1 MLNDFIT
8 QYGMEILYTI
18 VMAVATYIGVTVKKI
33 YQKHVNDNTKEK
45 IVRTVVKAVEQMYKD
60 LDGEEKL
67 EKAIENIT
75 EMLREKGLS
84 VTELEVKMLI
94 EAAVTEMKFNF
105 APSVVEGE
113 V

>member
-1 MLNDFIT
+1 MLNNFIA

-18 VMAVATYIGVTVKKI
+18 VMAVATYIGVTAKKI
-33 YQKHVNDNTKEK
+33 YQKHVDDNTKEK

-67 EKAIENIT
+67 EKAVENIT

-84 VTELEVKMLI
+84 VTDLEAKMLI
-94 EAAVTEMKFNF
+94 EAAVTEMKLNF
-105 APSVVEGE
+105 APSVVGSE